1 MLKKSVALFSLA
13 LVAVVAVGCG
23 KSNKPSD
30 MGELGGCVVKVTQD
44 GAPLAGAEVIFH
56 AQDPPNQK
64 YTPSGT
70 TNEKGEAQ
78 IKTYGFEGVPAGE
91 YKVTVTKLVIEEGEL
106 VVAEDGSESVEGGS
120 EYQAVDAE
128 YRDVNTTPLSIT
140 VTDPMTEVP
149 TFDVGSAVN
158 QEMDGAM

>member
-44 GAPLAGAEVIFH
+44 GAPLEGADVIFH
-56 AQDPPNQK
+56 AQDPANQK
-64 YTPSGT
+64 YTPSGR
-70 TNEKGEAQ
+70 TNEKGEAV
-78 IKTYGFEGVPAGE
+78 IRTYGLEGVPAGE
-91 YKVTVTKLVIEEGEL
+91 YKVTVAKLHIEDGEV
-106 VVAEDGSESVEGGS
+106 VVAEDGSETVERGA
-120 EYQAVDAE
+120 EYQVVEAE
-128 YRDVNTTPLSIT
+128 YRDVNTTPLTIT

-149 TFDVGSAVN
+149 TFDVGAPVN

>member
-13 LVAVVAVGCG
+13 LVAVVAIGCG

-56 AQDPPNQK
+56 AQDPANQK

-106 VVAEDGSESVEGGS
+106 VVAEDGSETVEGRS

-128 YRDVNTTPLSIT
+128 YRDVNTTPLSIV

-149 TFDVGSAVN
+149 TFEVGSAVAE
-158 QEMDGAM
+158 EMEGAM

>member
-13 LVAVVAVGCG
+13 LAAVVAVGCG
-23 KSNKPSD
+23 GLKKPSD

-44 GAPLAGAEVIFH
+44 GAPLEGADVIFH
-56 AQDPPNQK
+56 AQDEANKK
-64 YTPSGT
+64 YTPSGR
-70 TNEKGEAQ
+70 TNEKGEAK

-120 EYQAVDAE
+120 EYQVVAEE
-128 YRDVNTTPLSIT
+128 YRNVDTTPLT
-140 VTDPMTEVP
+140 VTITDPMKEVP
-149 TFDVGSAVN
+149 TFDVGAAV
-158 QEMDGAM
+158 EDEHK

>member
-1 MLKKSVALFSLA
+1 MSKKLVALFSLA

-44 GAPLAGAEVIFH
+44 GAPLEGADVIFY
-56 AQDPPNQK
+56 AQDPENQK
-64 YTPSGT
+64 YTPSGR
-70 TNEKGEAQ
+70 TNEKGEAK

-149 TFDVGSAVN
+149 TFEVGSAVAE
-158 QEMDGAM
+158 EMEGAM